1 MKNKVIEKIQRVQN
15 VQKDCRERIKLV
27 SKNIAQVTEQIA
39 NGNLSALD
47 DLESEYKWLQ
57 NEINELNRYKA
68 MEAVYK
74 DLLKSEND

>member
-1 MKNKVIEKIQRVQN
+1 MKKIEEKMERVQN
-15 VQKDCRERIKLV
+15 VQKDCEKRIELV
-27 SKNIAQVTEQIA
+27 SKNIAQVAEQIA
-39 NGNLSALD
+39 NGSLSALD

-74 DLLKSEND
+74 DLLKSEDD

>member
-1 MKNKVIEKIQRVQN
+1 MKKIEEKMERVQN
-15 VQKDCRERIKLV
+15 VQKDCEKRIELV
-27 SKNIAQVTEQIA
+27 SKNIAQVAEQIA
-39 NGNLSALD
+39 NGNLTALD

-74 DLLKSEND
+74 DLLKDEVA

>member
-1 MKNKVIEKIQRVQN
+1 MKKIEEKMERVQN
-15 VQKDCRERIKLV
+15 VQKDCEKRIELV
-27 SKNIAQVTEQIA
+27 SKNIAQVAEQIA
-39 NGNLSALD
+39 NGNLSVLD

>member
-1 MKNKVIEKIQRVQN
+1 MKQIEEKMERVQN
-15 VQKDCRERIKLV
+15 AQKDCEKRIELV
-27 SKNIAQVTEQIA
+27 SKNIAQVAEQIA

-47 DLESEYKWLQ
+47 DLGSEYKWLQ

-74 DLLKSEND
+74 DLLKSEDD

>member
-1 MKNKVIEKIQRVQN
+1 MKNKIIEKIKRVQN

-57 NEINELNRYKA
+57 NEVNELNRYKA

-74 DLLKSEND
+74 DLLKSEDD

>member
-1 MKNKVIEKIQRVQN
+1 MKKIEEKMERVQN
-15 VQKDCRERIKLV
+15 VQKDCKKRIELV
-27 SKNIAQVTEQIA
+27 SKNIAQVAEQIA
-39 NGNLSALD
+39 NGSLSALD

-74 DLLKSEND
+74 DLLKSEDD

>member
-1 MKNKVIEKIQRVQN
+1 MKKIEEKMERVQN
-15 VQKDCRERIKLV
+15 VQKGCEKRIELV
-27 SKNIAQVTEQIA
+27 SKNIAQVAEQIA

>member
-1 MKNKVIEKIQRVQN
+1 MKKIEEKMERVQN
-15 VQKDCRERIKLV
+15 VQKDCKKRIELV
-27 SKNIAQVTEQIA
+27 SKNIVQVAEQIA

-74 DLLKSEND
+74 DLLKSEVA

>member
-1 MKNKVIEKIQRVQN
+1 MKKIEEKMKRVQN
-15 VQKDCRERIKLV
+15 VQKDCEKRIELV
-27 SKNIAQVTEQIA
+27 SKNIAQVAEQIA

-74 DLLKSEND
+74 DLLKSEDD

>member
-1 MKNKVIEKIQRVQN
+1 MKKIEEKMERVQN
-15 VQKDCRERIKLV
+15 VQKDCEKRIELV
-27 SKNIAQVTEQIA
+27 SKNIAQVAEQIA

-57 NEINELNRYKA
+57 NEINELNRCKA

>member
-1 MKNKVIEKIQRVQN
+1 MKKIEEKMERVQN
-15 VQKDCRERIKLV
+15 VQKDCKKRIELV
-27 SKNIAQVTEQIA
+27 SKNIAQVAEQIA

-74 DLLKSEND
+74 DLLKDEVA

>member
-1 MKNKVIEKIQRVQN
+1 MKKIEEKMKRVQN
-15 VQKDCRERIKLV
+15 VQKDCEKRIELV
-27 SKNIAQVTEQIA
+27 SKNIAQIAEQIA
-39 NGNLSALD
+39 NGNLTALD

-74 DLLKSEND
+74 DLLKDEVA

>member
-1 MKNKVIEKIQRVQN
+1 MKKIEEKMERVQN
-15 VQKDCRERIKLV
+15 VQKDCEKRIKLV
-27 SKNIAQVTEQIA
+27 SKNIVQVAEQIA

-57 NEINELNRYKA
+57 NEINELDRYKA

-74 DLLKSEND
+74 DLLKSEDD

>member
-1 MKNKVIEKIQRVQN
+1 MERVQN
-15 VQKDCRERIKLV
+15 VQKDCKKRIELA
-27 SKNIAQVTEQIA
+27 SKNIAQVAEQIA

-74 DLLKSEND
+74 DLLKSEDD